1 MVMTKILVTGRT
13 GFIGSHVV
21 ELFIVHGLEVVIL
34 NDLSIGRT
42 SNVNPQSTFYQKEQ
56 AT

>member
-1 MVMTKILVTGRT
+1 MTKILVTSGT

-21 ELFIVHGLEVVIL
+21 ELFIAHGFEVVIL
-34 NDLSIGRT
+34 NELSIGRT
-42 SNVNPQSTFYQKEQ
+42 SNINPQSTFYQKEQ

>member
-1 MVMTKILVTGRT
+1 MTKTLVTGGT

-21 ELFIVHGLEVVIL
+21 ELFIAHGLEVVIL